1 VEGNRKVKEEFD
13 VGEHREDKKRRHHN
27 QGFMGELHGC
37 GWPAAPVVQHAREK
51 WKRPGSSGVNAM
63 EES

>member
-1 VEGNRKVKEEFD
+1 VKEELD

-37 GWPAAPVVQHAREK
+37 GWPGRAGRSTCAGKVEK
-51 WKRPGSSGVNAM
+51 TRLVRMNAM